1 MNFFEQELRKMFMP
15 NNTFEDPK
23 FIGKVCYEYL
33 SNQTVMKIEFTTMGT
48 HQKYEGIK
56 ASVIDKHDG
65 VIDTVI
71 LKFSDIWGENKQTNC
86 GLSGGLA
93 QHVWIYNGKTEWYG
107 YEPSKVDYKILAD
120 TVKTYSELFKEQTQN
135 INNSQ
140 NFYHQI

>member
-1 MNFFEQELRKMFMP
+1 MP

-23 FIGKVCYEYL
+23 FIGIVCYEYL
-33 SNQTVMKIEFTTMGT
+33 SNQTVMKIEFTTMET

-107 YEPSKVDYKILAD
+107 YEPSKVDYKTFIIKY
-120 TVKTYSELFKEQTQN
+120 KTKLE
-135 INNSQ
+135 
-140 NFYHQI
+140 